1 MIKLLRW
8 FLVLS
13 CLVPVH
19 LFAADRFE
27 TIKKDL
33 AASKCT
39 YFSFLS
45 TIESSVFDQVD
56 SAQGYA
62 YIEDDGKYHVQVGSD
77 EYIYDRHHLYTW
89 SKANN
94 QVTVETADD
103 GGAGTDQVSFV
114 TRLDEFF
121 STKPVK
127 KGEEYRLI
135 RKPGKSRN
143 LPDTMLV
150 YLDSAAPRISEIEYR
165 DINGE
170 INRLHFTDQQTSL
183 DCDSSRFL
191 PNFPDS
197 VEVIKL
203 W

>member
-8 FLVLS
+8 SVAALYL
-13 CLVPVH
+13 LPVS
-19 LFAADRFE
+19 LLASDRFD
-27 TIKKDL
+27 TIKKDF
-33 AASKCT
+33 AASNCT
-39 YFSFLS
+39 YFTFLS

-56 SAQGYA
+56 SAYGYA
-62 YIEDDGKYHVQVGSD
+62 YIDNNGEYHVQIGTD
-77 EYIYDRHHLYTW
+77 EYIYNGQHLYTY

-94 QVTVETADD
+94 QVTVETADN

-114 TRLDEFF
+114 TRLNEFY

-127 KGEEYRLI
+127 KGDEYRLI
-135 RKPGKSRN
+135 RKPGKSKN
-143 LPDTMLV
+143 LPDTLLV
-150 YLDSAAPRISEIEYR
+150 YLDSTAPKISEIEYR

-170 INRLHFTDQQTSL
+170 INRLRFTDQKTSL
-183 DCDSSRFL
+183 DCDSSRFV